1 MYYSLAMYYARQTF
15 RVLVAVI
22 LLCGS
27 RVAAAERTD
36 FLINDD
42 ASHTA
47 QNNPRIAVAGDGGF
61 VIVWTDQRNG
71 SNDIF
76 LQRFDTD
83 GAAIGQNRQVN
94 DDATSAYQRDP
105 AIGVDLSGLYSVVWT
120 DYRNGSYPFDPDV
133 FFQRYDSAVVPS
145 GVNRNVTTEL
155 PDSLKETPDIAL
167 SPWGGG
173 MLVWADYRNRNWDV
187 YGQVISSNGGLIGT
201 NFRVNNDVGS
211 AQQHSPRVAVSPEG
225 WYVVTWYDN
234 RLGND
239 DIFAQR
245 FDSLGVALGPN
256 IRVNSDAGTIRQAFP
271 DAATDGAGHFTVVW
285 VDWRNGIYP
294 ANPDI
299 YSRQFDTSLAP
310 MTADTKI
317 NRDGSQRAQ
326 REPTISAD
334 RMGNVA
340 IIWSDSTVSDSWDIV
355 GQMIDVNGVVQ
366 DPNFQANEEGDSAQL
381 QPDVALDGQYRYM
394 TWSDKRNGDYDIY
407 ASITKYNDPSIIAE
421 PNSLRFEM
429 AVGDSAP
436 DPQEVVLDHAGYN
449 SRNFEILPSHSWLD
463 VSPAAGSTPDTIS
476 VSITTAALPYGT
488 YFGQLT
494 LVDLDNNDSS
504 MVVPV
509 RFDVTVPIL
518 SLSADTLSFRAFT
531 GIDREYT
538 KFLTT
543 SNAGGGDMP
552 WTLTEDADWLTVSAY
567 AGSNETELQV
577 TVNAVGLTDG
587 NYVEPIVV
595 DAGDIVNSPDTVWAV
610 VEVVAN
616 LPYILLEPDSFNVVT
631 STPSEHDLFTV
642 VTNAGVGILNWMAAV
657 NDPWLHLSRGSGLGG
672 DSIVFTID
680 TTQLEYGLH
689 STFVDVTDSASFNV
703 SERIPFS
710 FRYLSTSPDTI
721 LAGTIVVKSGSTGS
735 LPIEMSLS
743 SDANAVYVPFEYD
756 PEMVAMDSIVV
767 DSTLAGLV
775 NVVFA
780 ADSSAGVA
788 SFEISMIDA
797 DSSLPQG
804 VSSLCDLYVTGG
816 VVTGLMPLDKPADGL
831 NNPWIYL
838 VSEGMPAEVSLLPG
852 EIRVD
857 EQTSVDDD
865 DPRLLPESFSL
876 SQNYPNP
883 FNMAT
888 TIEFRLPGT
897 SVVRLE
903 VFNILG
909 QTVRLLVSEQLA
921 AGDHLIQWDGLV
933 RGGADAPSGVYFYRL
948 KAGSF
953 TCVRKMVLLK

>member
-1 MYYSLAMYYARQTF
+1 MYYSLAMYIARRTF
-15 RVLVAVI
+15 FLLIAVV
-22 LLCGS
+22 LLCGLQV
-27 RVAAAERTD
+27 VAEERTD

-42 ASHTA
+42 ASHTE

-61 VIVWTDQRNG
+61 VIVWTDKRNG

-76 LQRFDTD
+76 LQRFDPD
-83 GAAIGQNRQVN
+83 GVAIGQNRQVN

-120 DYRNGSYPFDPDV
+120 DYRNGAYPFDPDV
-133 FFQRYDSAVVPS
+133 FFQRYDSAVAPS

-173 MLVWADYRNRNWDV
+173 MLVWADYRNRNWDI
-187 YGQVISSNGGLIGT
+187 YGQVVASNGGLIGT
-201 NFRVNNDVGS
+201 NFKVNNDVGS
-211 AQQHSPRVAVSPEG
+211 AQQHAPRVDVSPEG

-234 RLGND
+234 RMGND

-245 FDSLGVALGPN
+245 FDSLGAALGPN
-256 IRVNSDAGTIRQAFP
+256 IRVNSDGGTTRQTLP
-271 DAATDGAGHFTVVW
+271 DVATDGAGHFTVVW

-299 YSRQFDTSLAP
+299 YSRKFDTSLAP
-310 MTADTKI
+310 MTIDTRI

-334 RMGNVA
+334 RRGNVA
-340 IIWSDSTVSDSWDIV
+340 IIWSDSSISDSWDII
-355 GQMIDVNGVVQ
+355 GQMIDANGVIR

-381 QPDVALDGQYRYM
+381 HPDVALDGQYRYM

-407 ASITKYNDPSIIAE
+407 ASITKYNDPSLIAE
-421 PNSLRFEM
+421 PNTLRFEM

-436 DPQEVVLDHAGYN
+436 DPQEVTVDHAGYN
-449 SRNFEILPSHSWLD
+449 SLNYEILPSHSWLD
-463 VSPAAGSTPDTIS
+463 VSSAAGRTPDTIS
-476 VSITTAALPYGT
+476 VSITTDTLPYGT
-488 YFGQLT
+488 YFGQLS
-494 LVDLDNNDSS
+494 LIDLDNNDSS
-504 MVVPV
+504 VVIPV

-518 SLSADTLSFRAFT
+518 SISADTLSFRAFT
-531 GIDREYT
+531 EVDRELT
-538 KFLTT
+538 KTLTV

-552 WTLTEDADWLTVSAY
+552 WTLAEAADWLTVSAY
-567 AGSNETELQV
+567 TGYDETEVQIS
-577 TVNAVGLTDG
+577 VNAVNLTDG

-595 DAGDIVNSPDTVWAV
+595 EAGDIMNSPDTVWV
-610 VEVVAN
+610 VFEVVAN
-616 LPYILLEPDSFNVVT
+616 LPYLLLEPDSFNVVT
-631 STPSEHDLFTV
+631 STPSEHDLFAV

-672 DSIVFTID
+672 DTIAFTID

-689 STFVDVTDSASFNV
+689 TTYVDVTDSASFNV

-710 FRYLSTSPDTI
+710 FRYLSTSTDTI
-721 LAGTIVVKSGSTGS
+721 LVGGTVVESGQAGS
-735 LPIEMSLS
+735 LPIDMMLTG
-743 SDANAVYVPFEYD
+743 DVNAVYVPLEYD
-756 PEMVAMDSIVV
+756 PDMVSIDSVVV
-767 DSTLAGLV
+767 DSALAGLV
-775 NVVFA
+775 SVAFA
-780 ADSSAGVA
+780 ADSTAGVA
-788 SFEISMIDA
+788 SFEVSMIDP

-804 VSSLCDLYVTGG
+804 ATMLCNLYVTGG
-816 VVTGLMPLDKPADGL
+816 DLVGLMPLDKPSDGL
-831 NNPWIYL
+831 NNPWVRL
-838 VSEGMPAEVSLLPG
+838 VSEGIPAEVTLLPG

-857 EQTSVDDD
+857 ESTSVQDD
-865 DPRLLPESFSL
+865 DPWQLPGSFAL

-888 TIEFRLPGT
+888 TIEFRLPRT
-897 SVVRLE
+897 SVARLE

-909 QTVRLLVSEQLA
+909 QTVRVLVSEQLV
-921 AGDHLIQWDGLV
+921 AGDHRISWDGSV

-948 KAGSF
+948 KADSF
-953 TCVRKMVLLK
+953 THVRKMVLVK